1 MVQIFTIGQKLTF
14 EFCGTNY
21 IFTIS
26 AVTVEKEGA
35 TPFRALLSESTS
47 FVFEAKPNDGI
58 KLTNQSGNFT
68 VCSTVGVVCL
78 INWIQAVL
86 TFDDH
91 NCSEINDIV

>member
-1 MVQIFTIGQKLTF
+1 MQIFTIGQKLTF

-35 TPFRALLSESTS
+35 TPFRALLNETSS

-58 KLTNQSGNFT
+58 KLTNQSGNLDLGGILPFI
-68 VCSTVGVVCL
+68 SL
-78 INWIQAVL
+78 L
-86 TFDDH
+86 
-91 NCSEINDIV
+91 